1 MKVVVSRLI
10 PPEGIAL
17 LEQQEYALEYHDSAE
32 PLPYQDLLDLTKDAD
47 ALLCFLDDTID
58 QTFIDSCP
66 KLKIISNY
74 AVGYNNIDLSAANH
88 KRVYVGNTPGVLT
101 DATADLTW
109 ALILTV
115 TRNVLQGHQYV
126 IDGKFHVWGSTLL
139 RGLEL
144 SGKTLGIL
152 GAGRIGTAVAIRAK
166 AFGMSINYYDRGKKS
181 ELDVIGCKFKD
192 IDDIIQTSD
201 VLTLHLPFT
210 EETHHLMNQERLHAM
225 KQGSFIVNTSR
236 GKLVQEDAL
245 VAALRTGPIAG
256 AGLDVY
262 EDEPSIHPGL
272 LQLDNVVLL
281 PHIGSATYH
290 ARKMMSIIAAENI
303 IDVLSGRDPKHWAN
317 RKFSS

>member
-1 MKVVVSRLI
+1 
-10 PPEGIAL
+10 
-17 LEQQEYALEYHDSAE
+17 
-32 PLPYQDLLDLTKDAD
+32 
-47 ALLCFLDDTID
+47 
-58 QTFIDSCP
+58 
-66 KLKIISNY
+66 
-74 AVGYNNIDLSAANH
+74 
-88 KRVYVGNTPGVLT
+88 
-101 DATADLTW
+101 
-109 ALILTV
+109 
-115 TRNVLQGHQYV
+115 VLQGHQYV

-236 GKLVQEDAL
+236 VNLSK
-245 VAALRTGPIAG
+245 
-256 AGLDVY
+256 
-262 EDEPSIHPGL
+262 
-272 LQLDNVVLL
+272 
-281 PHIGSATYH
+281 
-290 ARKMMSIIAAENI
+290 KMH
-303 IDVLSGRDPKHWAN
+303 L
-317 RKFSS
+317 